1 MTQIKESLNK
11 KEHLIEYLKDEKNQM
26 MTKESKRREAE
37 KQFEKKHKIV
47 KKKMA

>member
-1 MTQIKESLNK
+1 
-11 KEHLIEYLKDEKNQM
+11 M

-47 KKKMA
+47 KKKMAQYQIVIKSEEITDKKSTIL